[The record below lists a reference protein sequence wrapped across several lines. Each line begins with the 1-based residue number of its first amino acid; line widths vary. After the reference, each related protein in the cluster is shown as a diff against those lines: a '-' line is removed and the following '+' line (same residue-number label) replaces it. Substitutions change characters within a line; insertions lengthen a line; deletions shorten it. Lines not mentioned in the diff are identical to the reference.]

1 MAFSLGNIISGIGNA
16 AKTALSPVYGLV
28 SGLGNAA
35 KSVYQ
40 SVSSQ
45 PTTVQPSSAS
55 LPSGNFNNSTQFS
68 TPSFSVPLPTVG
80 STQSTNAGIESPL
93 KGAYTPA
100 PVVPNTIP
108 TSSVQSQ
115 GGSITTVPSPTTVT
129 PSVGTFS
136 PTVQASPGTSAG
148 TTPSAT
154 TPGSA
159 SGTPTSGTE
168 TGTPSVPTQ
177 SNPAVIPADLLT
189 PTSSASILDTQ
200 KAITD
205 VNTRLQGK
213 NAALQAA
220 EVKAKVPEYQQQL
233 NDVISQIN
241 ATNSQAVAEQV
252 RIGGQPID
260 SAFRANQIGSVERAK
275 TVKLLGLSAVA
286 SALQGNLALAQ
297 DYAQKSVNAEFA
309 PIEAQL
315 ETLKQQ
321 LEFNKDNFTRDE
333 KIRADKLTI
342 ALQDKQQAL
351 QDAKDAKTQINGI
364 ALEAAK
370 NGADAQTLNSILNAT
385 DVASA
390 LGAARGS
397 FAKATGIGIYNLSE
411 AQANIAEKL
420 ADDFEKATG
429 SFTQVRDAY
438 SKIQSAQNGTG
449 IGDTALI
456 FAYMKMLDPT
466 SVVREGEFATVQN
479 AGGIPQ
485 KFLQAYNGAL
495 NGEKLAPSVR
505 KEILDTSSGL
515 YDQALKI
522 QGQTVEQYN
531 NRAVAYGIP
540 TDLVTRD
547 VGAGVTLSG
556 AAGATGATR
565 DQIYAK
571 LKAKYPDATDMD
583 LQAATQKY
591 IDNPALQKDLG
602 FPSDLG
608 TSVNGPTSTT
618 TGTGARTDR
627 HNNPTAFTTDVAKA
641 AGLKLGVDY
650 TIGDAFPNNPSLKT
664 AKLLGDPI
672 ATTVK
677 VIDRIGFQT
686 SSGNPRW
693 TYINIP
699 KSTWDSYT
707 YDQKRKVIGQMYQHE
722 GGVSLSSLFA

>member
-28 SGLGNAA
+28 SGIGSAA
-35 KSVYQ
+35 KSAYQ
-40 SVSSQ
+40 AVTSQ
-45 PTTVQPSSAS
+45 PSTVQPSSAS
-55 LPSGNFNNSTQFS
+55 LPSGNFNSSTQFS

-93 KGAYTPA
+93 TGAYTPA

-108 TSSVQSQ
+108 TSLVQSS
-115 GGSITTVPSPTTVT
+115 GAPITTVPAPDTTI
-129 PSVGTFS
+129 PAAGTFS
-136 PTVQASPGTSAG
+136 PTVQAGPTNGTGTTGTG
-148 TTPSAT
+148 TTPAT
-154 TPGSA
+154 GA
-159 SGTPTSGTE
+159 SGTPTGT
-168 TGTPSVPTQ
+168 TGTPAPAQ
-177 SNPAVIPADLLT
+177 PNAAVIPADLLT
-189 PTSSASILDTQ
+189 PTSSSDILATQ
-200 KAITD
+200 KLITD
-205 VNTRLQGK
+205 INTKLEGRG
-213 NAALQAA
+213 AAQRVA

-241 ATNSQAVAEQV
+241 TVNSQAAAEQV

-297 DYAQKSVNAEFA
+297 DYANKSVEAEFA

-315 ETLKQQ
+315 KTLQQQ

-333 KIRADKLTI
+333 KIRADKLAI
-342 ALQDKQQAL
+342 ALEDKKQAL
-351 QDAKDAKTQINGI
+351 QDAKDAKSQINGI

-370 NGADAQTLNSILNAT
+370 NGADAETLNSILGAT

-397 FAKATGIGIYNLSE
+397 FAKATGIGVYNLSE
-411 AQANIAEKL
+411 AQANIAAKL
-420 ADDFEKATG
+420 ADDFEKAAG
-429 SFTQVRDAY
+429 SFTQVRDAF
-438 SKIQSAQNGTG
+438 SKIKSAMNGTG

-479 AGGIPQ
+479 AGGVPQ

-505 KEILDTSSGL
+505 TEILNTSTGL

-522 QGQTVEQYN
+522 QDQTVEQYN
-531 NRAVAYGIP
+531 TRAVAYGIP
-540 TDLVTRD
+540 THLVTRD
-547 VGAGVTLSG
+547 VSAGVTLGG

-571 LKAKYPDATDMD
+571 LKAKYPDAADTD

-591 IDNPALQKDLG
+591 IDNPSLQKDLG

-608 TSVNGPTSTT
+608 TSVNGPTQ

-650 TIGDAFPNNPSLKT
+650 TVGDAFPNNPSLKT
-664 AKLLGDPI
+664 ARLIGDPI
-672 ATTVK
+672 STTIK

-686 SSGNPRW
+686 SSGSPRW
-693 TYINIP
+693 TYINLP

-707 YDQKRKVIGQMYQHE
+707 YDQKRRVIGQMYQHE
-722 GGVSLSSLFA
+722 GGSSLSSLFA